1 MAPTVQA
8 SEGRI
13 RVTLSITEE
22 AARILEDAAG
32 PRGRGDLVSRLVEEF
47 GAEQARLRDRAT
59 VAEELR
65 EIARLIEAG
74 EL

>member
-1 MAPTVQA
+1 MAPTVTA

-22 AARILEDAAG
+22 AARILEESAG
-32 PRGRGDLVSRLVEEF
+32 SRGRGDLVSRLVEEF
-47 GAEQARLRDRAT
+47 GAEQARLRDRRT

-65 EIARLIEAG
+65 EIARLIEAD